1 MRYMQAVT
9 AVFLTNGFV
18 MLLMQ
23 YLPKSGDTKG
33 YAVPCLALMCG
44 TGLIFTLLQKG
55 DFKQATTAKFRFG
68 SVAAGLI
75 AGLFW
80 AAGLTTQVLAVPLV
94 PGYILFPV
102 IAGANTLLVTIISRY
117 VFKEHIGRRG
127 MIGIG
132 LCVLAIVLLSV

>member
-1 MRYMQAVT
+1 MKYMQAVT

-23 YLPKSGDTKG
+23 YLPKSGVTDG
-33 YAVPCLALMCG
+33 YVVPCLALMCG
-44 TGLIFTLLQKG
+44 TGMIFSFFVKG
-55 DFKQATTAKFRFG
+55 EKQPEGSASKLG
-68 SVAAGLI
+68 SVGAGLV

-102 IAGANTLLVTIISRY
+102 IAGANTLLVTVASRY

-127 MIGIG
+127 VIGIG
-132 LCVLAIVLLSV
+132 LCVLAIVLFSV

>member
-1 MRYMQAVT
+1 MKYMQAVT

-23 YLPKSGDTKG
+23 YLPKSGATNG

-44 TGLIFTLLQKG
+44 TGIIFTFLKKG
-55 DFKQATTAKFRFG
+55 EIPVNARVSKLG
-68 SVAAGLI
+68 SMI
-75 AGLFW
+75 AGAVAGIFW

-102 IAGANTLLVTIISRY
+102 IAGANTLFVSVIARY
-117 VFKEHIGRRG
+117 AFKEHIGRRG